1 MLETIKNFFQNMFE
15 KIKKLFQK
23 KNDVVTITITIED
36 KVFENVSQK
45 DADEILK
52 EISEKL
58 KKN

>member
-15 KIKKLFQK
+15 KIKKFFQK

>member
-1 MLETIKNFFQNMFE
+1 MFE
-15 KIKKLFQK
+15 KIKKFFQK